1 VAKPYDNA
9 LLKESGGRSVT
20 TNQIAFLALAL
31 RALIGGGGV
40 VFSQRPVRAAMCLV
54 LNFLVLAALYFM
66 LGAQMLGISQIMVYA
81 GAIMVLF
88 LFIVMMLRMD
98 REEPHKVWWT
108 SAPVVGTIF
117 GALVLFIFAL
127 GIRPVAE
134 MKPGA
139 VDPKFGTPQ
148 AIGMEMMTTYA
159 WPFEVASM
167 LLLVGIVA
175 SIILA
180 KRRI

>member
-1 VAKPYDNA
+1 M
-9 LLKESGGRSVT
+9 T

-31 RALIGGGGV
+31 LALIGGGGV

-117 GALVLFIFAL
+117 GALVLFIFA
-127 GIRPVAE
+127 
-134 MKPGA
+134 
-139 VDPKFGTPQ
+139 
-148 AIGMEMMTTYA
+148 
-159 WPFEVASM
+159 
-167 LLLVGIVA
+167 
-175 SIILA
+175 
-180 KRRI
+180 

>member
-1 VAKPYDNA
+1 M
-9 LLKESGGRSVT
+9 T

-31 RALIGGGGV
+31 LALIGGGGV

-108 SAPVVGTIF
+108 SAPIIGAVF
-117 GALVLFIFAL
+117 GSLVLFIFAL

-134 MKPGA
+134 MKPGV